1 VCFKRC
7 WASELRRR
15 QTITRSSVCT
25 LQFFQA
31 YWYSGTVAAGWA
43 RVRRICFSG
52 RGSTSPHTEQTSAGT
67 LSNCFFWPRKHTM
80 YVFGDG
86 RLHNSVLN
94 RTGSPLLAT
103 LPQDLLSLSDWLS
116 LWEDS

>member
-1 VCFKRC
+1 
-7 WASELRRR
+7 
-15 QTITRSSVCT
+15 
-25 LQFFQA
+25 
-31 YWYSGTVAAGWA
+31 
-43 RVRRICFSG
+43 
-52 RGSTSPHTEQTSAGT
+52 
-67 LSNCFFWPRKHTM
+67 M

-103 LPQDLLSLSDWLS
+103 LPKDLLSLSDWLS